1 MDFNFIGTIWSL
13 LPPVVAIALALKTK
27 EVYSSLFIGIVLGA
41 ILYSMSMGTG
51 FEGFLTH
58 LLNDTVGTGAD
69 AKQYGL
75 ISCLS
80 DPWNVGIIVFL
91 VVLGSI
97 VSLMNKAGGSAAFG
111 RWASKHIKTKIGA
124 QIATIILGLL
134 IFIDDYFN
142 CLTVGSVMRPITV
155 RHGVTKEKL
164 AYLIDSTAAPV
175 CIAHIE
181 LGGCRIGF
189 RVGRREWPGV
199 VLSGYTVQLLR
210 FLHHHL
216 HVYDCRVGL
225 RLQGHEQVRRTS
237 AGMVRAHRRSSG

>member
-58 LLNDTVGTGAD
+58 LLNDTVGTGSD

-124 QIATIILGLL
+124 QIATIIQL
-134 IFIDDYFN
+134 
-142 CLTVGSVMRPITV
+142 S
-155 RHGVTKEKL
+155 
-164 AYLIDSTAAPV
+164 DSWLSNASYNRTPWCDKRKARLSHRLHSSTRV
-175 CIAHIE
+175 HHLAHIK
-181 LGGCRIGF
+181 LGCSSIRIC
-189 RVGRREWPGV
+189 VWRREWIGV
-199 VLSGYTVQLLR
+199 VLPGNTV
-210 FLHHHL
+210 
-216 HVYDCRVGL
+216 
-225 RLQGHEQVRRTS
+225 
-237 AGMVRAHRRSSG
+237 